1 MATWGLFTHYDED
14 MRKTT
19 WILLLAG
26 LIVATQISAQNESKL
41 GRKKV
46 AVVLSGGGA
55 KGVAHIGALK
65 VIEEAGIPIDII
77 TGTSM
82 GSIVGGLY
90 SIGYRADALD
100 SIVRTQDWNTLLLD
114 REDLSLQRIAERE
127 KQNTYMIST
136 GITLR
141 KNKGLSATGGIIKGK
156 NLHAL
161 FERLTSGY
169 SDSIDFNTLPIP
181 FACVATDMVTFTEYV
196 FHSGVLPQA
205 MRASMAIP
213 AVFTPVRIDGKVLVD
228 GGMRNNFPTDVAREM
243 GADIII
249 GVAVPDEDKTAE
261 DLGSTTSI
269 LKRIVDYNT
278 KNKYDDNV
286 KITDLYIPV
295 NTHNYSAASF
305 NSAAIDTLIH
315 RGEEAAREHWDE
327 LEALRQRIG
336 HYTPK
341 PDVPVVLLSPDS
353 VEITSVE
360 FVDVSPID
368 EKYIRA
374 KFRLRSKDRLT
385 SRQAELVTTAM
396 RVDLFYQEPSFHLTK
411 TDDGVKAV
419 FTGGK
424 KKDSQLNL
432 GVRFDTEEM
441 VALQVN
447 ADIPMRRAL
456 MTDIDLTLRLG
467 MRIMARLD
475 VAFYPG
481 HLMRPTLSYIFHRDE
496 INIYEKGEKDYNFSY
511 NQHAAELA
519 ILNFNV
525 RNFTISGGIR
535 WDYYHFPHVLKG
547 LDRESSGKRFED
559 DHFFSYYGRLDYNS
573 ENDWYFPARGSKF
586 HAQYVY
592 YTDDFAG
599 LKGKAGMH
607 DVSGMWRKSLSV
619 GERFTI
625 QPMFYGR
632 MLFGSERPGILGN
645 MIGGE
650 WFGHRLAWQMP
661 FAGVNYLEHVD
672 PFLVATQLQLQ
683 QRMGKNNYVLLRAAA
698 AQQAEDV
705 EHLLDYSTLLGTSLS
720 YYYNTMFG
728 PLGVSVGYSNKT
740 REPYFYINLGFVF

>member
-1 MATWGLFTHYDED
+1 
-14 MRKTT
+14 MRKTV
-19 WILLLAG
+19 WIVLLAC
-26 LIVATQISAQNESKL
+26 LMAVTHVCAQYSPQPK
-41 GRKKV
+41 RKKV

-90 SIGYRADALD
+90 SIGYRADVLD
-100 SIVRTQDWNTLLLD
+100 SIVRAQDWNTLLLD

-136 GITLR
+136 GITLK

-156 NLHAL
+156 NLHSL

-169 SDSIDFNTLPIP
+169 NDSIDFNTLPIP
-181 FACVATDMVTFTEYV
+181 FACVATDMVTFTEYD

-213 AVFTPVRIDGKVLVD
+213 AVFTPVRIGGMVLVD
-228 GGMRNNFPTDVAREM
+228 GGMRNNYPADVAREM

-278 KNKYDDNV
+278 KNKYDENV
-286 KITDLYIPV
+286 SITDVYIPV

-305 NSAAIDTLIH
+305 NSAAIDTLIN
-315 RGEEAAREHWDE
+315 RGEEAARGHWDE
-327 LEALRQRIG
+327 LVALRERIG
-336 HYTPK
+336 NYKPK
-341 PDVPVVLLSPDS
+341 PQTPVVLLSPDS
-353 VEITSVE
+353 VKITSVE

-374 KFRLRSKDRLT
+374 KFHLRANDRLT

-396 RVDLFYQEPSFHLTK
+396 RVDLFYQEPSFHLSK
-411 TDDGVKAV
+411 TDDGMKAV
-419 FTGGK
+419 FTGGQK
-424 KKDSQLNL
+424 KASQLNL
-432 GVRFDTEEM
+432 GVRCDTEEM
-441 VALQVN
+441 VAMQVN

-456 MTDIDLTLRLG
+456 MTDVDLTLRLG

-519 ILNFNV
+519 VLNFNV

-547 LDRESSGKRFED
+547 NKDSETSKRAFDD

-573 ENDWYFPARGSKF
+573 ENDWYFPARGSKL

-607 DVSGMWRKSLSV
+607 DVSGMWRKSFTM
-619 GERFTI
+619 GERFTL
-625 QPMFYGR
+625 QPMLYGR

-650 WFGHRLAWQMP
+650 WFGHKLAWQMP

-672 PFLVATQLQLQ
+672 PYLVAMQMQAQ
-683 QRMGKNNYVLLRAAA
+683 QRLGKNNYVLLRMAA
-698 AQQAEDV
+698 AQQADDLEN
-705 EHLLDYSTLLGTSLS
+705 LLDRSTLLGSSLS

-728 PLGVSVGYSNKT
+728 PLGASVGYSNKT
-740 REPYFYINLGFVF
+740 KEPYFYINLGFVF

>member
-1 MATWGLFTHYDED
+1 MFSHFEED
-14 MRKTT
+14 MRKTA
-19 WILLLAG
+19 WLLLLAG
-26 LIVATQISAQNESKL
+26 LLVTTQVSAQDKSRL
-41 GRKKV
+41 VRKKV

-65 VIEEAGIPIDII
+65 VIEEAGIPVDII

-90 SIGYRADALD
+90 SIGYRADVLD
-100 SIVRTQDWNTLLLD
+100 SIVRAQDWNTLLLD

-136 GITLR
+136 GITLK

-156 NLHAL
+156 NLHGL

-181 FACVATDMVTFTEYV
+181 FACVATDMVTFTEHV

-228 GGMRNNFPTDVAREM
+228 GGMRNNFPADVAREM

-249 GVAVPDEDKTAE
+249 GVAVPDEDKTAD

-278 KNKYDDNV
+278 KNKYDQNV
-286 KITDLYIPV
+286 EITDVYIPV

-305 NSAAIDTLIH
+305 NSAAIDTLIR

-336 HYTPK
+336 PYTPK
-341 PDVPVVLLSPDS
+341 PQAPVVLLSPDS
-353 VEITSVE
+353 VKITSVE
-360 FVDVSPID
+360 FVDVSPFD

-374 KFRLRSKDRLT
+374 KFRLRSNDHLT
-385 SRQAELVTTAM
+385 SRQAELITTAM

-411 TDDGVKAV
+411 TDEGMKAV
-419 FTGGK
+419 FTGGQK
-424 KKDSQLNL
+424 KASQLNL

-447 ADIPMRRAL
+447 ADIPMRRAM

-481 HLMRPTLSYIFHRDE
+481 HVMRPTLSYIFHRDE

-519 ILNFNV
+519 VLNFNV
-525 RNFTISGGIR
+525 RNFTITGGVR

-547 LDRESSGKRFED
+547 LDRESSEKQFED

-573 ENDWYFPARGSKF
+573 ENDWYFPARGSKL

-607 DVSGMWRKSLSV
+607 DVSGMWRKSLSI

-672 PFLVATQLQLQ
+672 PFLVATQLQFQ
-683 QRMGKNNYVLLRAAA
+683 QRMGKNNYVLLRTAA
-698 AQQAEDV
+698 AQQAEKFED
-705 EHLLDYSTLLGTSLS
+705 LLDHSTLLGTSLS

-728 PLGVSVGYSNKT
+728 PLGASIGYSNKT
-740 REPYFYINLGFVF
+740 REPYFYVNLGFVF

>member
-1 MATWGLFTHYDED
+1 
-14 MRKTT
+14 MRKTI
-19 WILLLAG
+19 WMVLLAS
-26 LIVATQISAQNESKL
+26 LMAVSQVCAQYSPQTK
-41 GRKKV
+41 RKKV

-90 SIGYRADALD
+90 SIGYRADVLD
-100 SIVRTQDWNTLLLD
+100 SIVRAQDWNTLLLD

-136 GITLR
+136 GITL
-141 KNKGLSATGGIIKGK
+141 KKKKGLSATGGIIKGK
-156 NLHAL
+156 NLHGL

-169 SDSIDFNTLPIP
+169 NDSIDFNTLPIP
-181 FACVATDMVTFTEYV
+181 FACVATDMVTFTEYD

-213 AVFTPVRIDGKVLVD
+213 AVFTPVRIGGMVLVD
-228 GGMRNNFPTDVAREM
+228 GGMRNNYPADVAREM

-249 GVAVPDEDKTAE
+249 GIAVPDEDKSAE

-278 KNKYDDNV
+278 KNKYEENV
-286 KITDLYIPV
+286 SITDVYIPV

-305 NSAAIDTLIH
+305 NSAAIDTLIN
-315 RGEEAAREHWDE
+315 RGEKAAREHWDE
-327 LEALRQRIG
+327 LVALRQRIG
-336 HYTPK
+336 NYTPK
-341 PDVPVVLLSPDS
+341 PQTSVVLLSPDS

-374 KFRLRSKDRLT
+374 KFHLRAKDRLT

-411 TDDGVKAV
+411 TVEGVKAV
-419 FTGGK
+419 FTGGQK
-424 KKDSQLNL
+424 KASQLNL

-447 ADIPMRRAL
+447 ADIPMRRAA

-519 ILNFNV
+519 VLNFNV

-547 LDRESSGKRFED
+547 KDSETSKKAFDD

-573 ENDWYFPARGSKF
+573 ENDWYFPARGSKL

-607 DVSGMWRKSLSV
+607 DVSGMWRKSLSL

-650 WFGHRLAWQMP
+650 WFGHKLAWQMP

-672 PFLVATQLQLQ
+672 PYLVAMQLQTQ
-683 QRMGKNNYVLLRAAA
+683 QRLGKNNYVLLRVAA
-698 AQQAEDV
+698 AQQADDLEN
-705 EHLLDYSTLLGTSLS
+705 LLDRSTLLGTSLS

-728 PLGVSVGYSNKT
+728 PLGASVGYSNKT
-740 REPYFYINLGFVF
+740 KEPYFYINLGYVF

>member
-1 MATWGLFTHYDED
+1 
-14 MRKTT
+14 MRKTI
-19 WILLLAG
+19 WMVLLAS
-26 LIVATQISAQNESKL
+26 LMAVSQVCAQYSPQTK
-41 GRKKV
+41 RKKV

-90 SIGYRADALD
+90 SIGYRADVLD
-100 SIVRTQDWNTLLLD
+100 SIVRAQDWNTLLLD

-136 GITLR
+136 GITL
-141 KNKGLSATGGIIKGK
+141 KKKKGLSATGGIIKGK
-156 NLHAL
+156 NLHGL

-169 SDSIDFNTLPIP
+169 NDSIDFNTLPIP
-181 FACVATDMVTFTEYV
+181 FACVATDMVTFTEYD

-213 AVFTPVRIDGKVLVD
+213 AVFTPVRIGGMVLVD
-228 GGMRNNFPTDVAREM
+228 GGMRNNYPADVAREM

-249 GVAVPDEDKTAE
+249 GIAVPDEDKSAE

-278 KNKYDDNV
+278 KNKYEENV
-286 KITDLYIPV
+286 SITDVYIPV

-305 NSAAIDTLIH
+305 NSAAIDTLIN
-315 RGEEAAREHWDE
+315 RGEKAAREHWDE
-327 LEALRQRIG
+327 LVALRQRIG
-336 HYTPK
+336 NYTPK
-341 PDVPVVLLSPDS
+341 PQTSVVLLSPDS

-374 KFRLRSKDRLT
+374 KFHLRAKDRLT

-411 TDDGVKAV
+411 TVEGVKAV
-419 FTGGK
+419 FTGGQK
-424 KKDSQLNL
+424 KASQLNL

-447 ADIPMRRAL
+447 ADIPMRRAA

-519 ILNFNV
+519 VLNFNV

-547 LDRESSGKRFED
+547 KDSETSKKAFDD

-573 ENDWYFPARGSKF
+573 ENDWYFPARGSKL

-607 DVSGMWRKSLSV
+607 DVSGMWRKSLSL

-650 WFGHRLAWQMP
+650 WFGHKLAWQMP

-672 PFLVATQLQLQ
+672 PYLVAMQLQAQ
-683 QRMGKNNYVLLRAAA
+683 QRLGKNNYVLLRVAA
-698 AQQAEDV
+698 AQQADDLEN
-705 EHLLDYSTLLGTSLS
+705 LLDRSTLLGTSLS

-728 PLGVSVGYSNKT
+728 PLGASVGYSNKT
-740 REPYFYINLGFVF
+740 KEPYFYINLGYVF

>member
-1 MATWGLFTHYDED
+1 
-14 MRKTT
+14 MRKTI
-19 WILLLAG
+19 WMVLLAS
-26 LIVATQISAQNESKL
+26 LMAVSQVCAQYSPQTK
-41 GRKKV
+41 RKKV

-90 SIGYRADALD
+90 SIGYRADVLD
-100 SIVRTQDWNTLLLD
+100 SIVRAQDWNTLLLD

-136 GITLR
+136 GITLK

-156 NLHAL
+156 NLHGL

-169 SDSIDFNTLPIP
+169 NDSIDFNTLPIP
-181 FACVATDMVTFTEYV
+181 FACVATDMVTFTEYD

-213 AVFTPVRIDGKVLVD
+213 AVFTPVRIGGMVLVD
-228 GGMRNNFPTDVAREM
+228 GGMRNNYPADVAREM

-249 GVAVPDEDKTAE
+249 GIAVPDEDKSAE

-278 KNKYDDNV
+278 KNKYEENV
-286 KITDLYIPV
+286 SITDVYIPV

-305 NSAAIDTLIH
+305 NSAAIDTLIN
-315 RGEEAAREHWDE
+315 RGEKAAREHWDE
-327 LEALRQRIG
+327 LVALRQRIG
-336 HYTPK
+336 NYTPK
-341 PDVPVVLLSPDS
+341 AQTPVVLLSPDS

-374 KFRLRSKDRLT
+374 KFHLRAKDRLT

-411 TDDGVKAV
+411 TVEGVKAV
-419 FTGGK
+419 FTGGQK
-424 KKDSQLNL
+424 KASQLNL

-447 ADIPMRRAL
+447 ADIPMRRAA

-519 ILNFNV
+519 VLNFNV

-547 LDRESSGKRFED
+547 KDSETSKKAFDD

-573 ENDWYFPARGSKF
+573 ENDWYFPARGSKL

-607 DVSGMWRKSLSV
+607 DVSGMWRKSLSL

-650 WFGHRLAWQMP
+650 WFGHKLAWQMP

-672 PFLVATQLQLQ
+672 PYLVAMQLQAQ
-683 QRMGKNNYVLLRAAA
+683 QRLGKNNYVLLRVAA
-698 AQQAEDV
+698 AQQADDLEN
-705 EHLLDYSTLLGTSLS
+705 LLDRSTLLGTSLS

-728 PLGVSVGYSNKT
+728 PLGASVGYSNKT
-740 REPYFYINLGFVF
+740 KEPYFYINLGYVF

>member
-1 MATWGLFTHYDED
+1 
-14 MRKTT
+14 MRKTV
-19 WILLLAG
+19 WIVLLAC
-26 LIVATQISAQNESKL
+26 LMAVTHVCAQYSPQPK
-41 GRKKV
+41 RKKV

-90 SIGYRADALD
+90 SIGYRADVLD
-100 SIVRTQDWNTLLLD
+100 SIVRAQDWNTLLLD

-136 GITLR
+136 GITLK

-156 NLHAL
+156 NLHSL

-169 SDSIDFNTLPIP
+169 NDSIDFNTLPIP
-181 FACVATDMVTFTEYV
+181 FSCVATDMVTFTEYD

-213 AVFTPVRIDGKVLVD
+213 AVFTPVRIGGMVLVD
-228 GGMRNNFPTDVAREM
+228 GGMRNNYPADVAREM

-278 KNKYDDNV
+278 KNKYDENV
-286 KITDLYIPV
+286 SITDVYIPV

-305 NSAAIDTLIH
+305 NSAAIDTLIN
-315 RGEEAAREHWDE
+315 RGEEAARGHWVE
-327 LEALRQRIG
+327 LVALRERIG
-336 HYTPK
+336 NYK
-341 PDVPVVLLSPDS
+341 PRPQAPVVLLSPDS
-353 VEITSVE
+353 VKITSVE

-374 KFRLRSKDRLT
+374 KFHLRANDRLT

-396 RVDLFYQEPSFHLTK
+396 RVDLFYQEPSFHLSK
-411 TDDGVKAV
+411 TDDGMKAV
-419 FTGGK
+419 FTGGQK
-424 KKDSQLNL
+424 KASQLNL

-441 VALQVN
+441 VAMQVN
-447 ADIPMRRAL
+447 ADIPVRRAL
-456 MTDIDLTLRLG
+456 MTDVDLTLRLG

-519 ILNFNV
+519 VLNFNV

-547 LDRESSGKRFED
+547 NKDSETSKRAFDD

-573 ENDWYFPARGSKF
+573 ENDWYFPARGSKL

-607 DVSGMWRKSLSV
+607 DVSGMWRKSLSI

-672 PFLVATQLQLQ
+672 PFLVATQLQFQ
-683 QRMGKNNYVLLRAAA
+683 QRMGKNNYVLLRTAA
-698 AQQAEDV
+698 AQQAEKFED
-705 EHLLDYSTLLGTSLS
+705 LLDHSTLLGTSLS

-728 PLGVSVGYSNKT
+728 PLGASIGYSNKT
-740 REPYFYINLGFVF
+740 REPYFYVNLGFVF

>member
-1 MATWGLFTHYDED
+1 
-14 MRKTT
+14 MRKT
-19 WILLLAG
+19 ISMVLLAS
-26 LIVATQISAQNESKL
+26 LMAMTQVCAQYSPQTK
-41 GRKKV
+41 RKKV

-90 SIGYRADALD
+90 SIGYRADVLD
-100 SIVRTQDWNTLLLD
+100 SIVRAQDWNTLLLD

-136 GITLR
+136 GITLK

-156 NLHAL
+156 NLHGL

-169 SDSIDFNTLPIP
+169 NDSIDFNTLPIP
-181 FACVATDMVTFTEYV
+181 FACVATDMVTFTEYD

-213 AVFTPVRIDGKVLVD
+213 AVFTPVRIGGMVLVD
-228 GGMRNNFPTDVAREM
+228 GGMRNNYPADVAREM

-249 GVAVPDEDKTAE
+249 GIAVPDEDKSAE

-278 KNKYDDNV
+278 KNKNEENV
-286 KITDLYIPV
+286 SITDVYIPV

-305 NSAAIDTLIH
+305 NSAAIDTLIN
-315 RGEEAAREHWDE
+315 RGEKAAREHWDE
-327 LEALRQRIG
+327 LVALRQRIG
-336 HYTPK
+336 NYTPK
-341 PDVPVVLLSPDS
+341 AQTPVVLLSPDS

-374 KFRLRSKDRLT
+374 KFHLRAKDRLT

-396 RVDLFYQEPSFHLTK
+396 RVDLFYQEPLFHLTK
-411 TDDGVKAV
+411 TVEGVKAV
-419 FTGGK
+419 FTGGQK
-424 KKDSQLNL
+424 KASQLNL

-447 ADIPMRRAL
+447 ADIPMRRAA

-519 ILNFNV
+519 VLNFNV

-547 LDRESSGKRFED
+547 KDSETSKKAFDD

-573 ENDWYFPARGSKF
+573 ENDWYFPARGSKL

-607 DVSGMWRKSLSV
+607 DVSGMWRKSLSL

-650 WFGHRLAWQMP
+650 WFGHKLAWQMP

-672 PFLVATQLQLQ
+672 PYLVAMQLQAQ
-683 QRMGKNNYVLLRAAA
+683 QRLGKNNYVLLRVAA
-698 AQQAEDV
+698 AQQADDLEN
-705 EHLLDYSTLLGTSLS
+705 LLDRSTLLGTSLS

-728 PLGVSVGYSNKT
+728 PLGASVGYSNKT
-740 REPYFYINLGFVF
+740 KEPYFYINLGYVF

>member
-1 MATWGLFTHYDED
+1 
-14 MRKTT
+14 MRKTI
-19 WILLLAG
+19 WMVLLAS
-26 LIVATQISAQNESKL
+26 LMAVSQVCAQYSPQTK
-41 GRKKV
+41 RKKV

-90 SIGYRADALD
+90 SIGYRADVLD
-100 SIVRTQDWNTLLLD
+100 SIVRAQDWNTLLLD

-136 GITLR
+136 GITLK

-156 NLHAL
+156 NLHGL

-169 SDSIDFNTLPIP
+169 NDSIDFNTLPIP
-181 FACVATDMVTFTEYV
+181 FACVATDMVTFTEYD

-213 AVFTPVRIDGKVLVD
+213 AVFTPVRIGGMVLVD
-228 GGMRNNFPTDVAREM
+228 GGMRNNYPADVAREM

-249 GVAVPDEDKTAE
+249 GIAVPDEDKSAE

-278 KNKYDDNV
+278 KNKYEENV
-286 KITDLYIPV
+286 SITDVYIPV

-305 NSAAIDTLIH
+305 NSAAIDTLIN
-315 RGEEAAREHWDE
+315 RGEKAAREHWDE
-327 LEALRQRIG
+327 LVALRQRIG
-336 HYTPK
+336 NYTPK
-341 PDVPVVLLSPDS
+341 PQTSVVLLSPDS

-374 KFRLRSKDRLT
+374 KFHLRAKDRLT

-411 TDDGVKAV
+411 TVEGVKAV
-419 FTGGK
+419 FTGGQK
-424 KKDSQLNL
+424 KASQLNL

-447 ADIPMRRAL
+447 ADIPMRRAA

-519 ILNFNV
+519 VLNFNV

-547 LDRESSGKRFED
+547 KDSETSKKAFDD

-573 ENDWYFPARGSKF
+573 ENDWYFPARGSKL

-607 DVSGMWRKSLSV
+607 DVSGMWRKSLSL

-650 WFGHRLAWQMP
+650 WFGHKLAWQMP

-672 PFLVATQLQLQ
+672 PYLVAMQLQTQ
-683 QRMGKNNYVLLRAAA
+683 QRLGKNNYVLLRVAA
-698 AQQAEDV
+698 AQQADDLEN
-705 EHLLDYSTLLGTSLS
+705 LLDRSTLLGTSLS

-728 PLGVSVGYSNKT
+728 PLGASVGYSNKT
-740 REPYFYINLGFVF
+740 KEPYFYINLGYVF

>member
-1 MATWGLFTHYDED
+1 
-14 MRKTT
+14 MRKTV
-19 WILLLAG
+19 WIVLLAC
-26 LIVATQISAQNESKL
+26 LMAVTHVCAQYSPQPK
-41 GRKKV
+41 RKKV

-90 SIGYRADALD
+90 SIGYRADVLD
-100 SIVRTQDWNTLLLD
+100 SIVRAQDWNTLLLD

-136 GITLR
+136 GITLK

-156 NLHAL
+156 NLHSL

-169 SDSIDFNTLPIP
+169 NDSIDFNTLPIP
-181 FACVATDMVTFTEYV
+181 FACVATDMVTFTEYD

-213 AVFTPVRIDGKVLVD
+213 AVFTPVRIGGMVLVD
-228 GGMRNNFPTDVAREM
+228 GGMRNNYPADVAREM

-278 KNKYDDNV
+278 KNKYDENV
-286 KITDLYIPV
+286 SITDVYIPV

-305 NSAAIDTLIH
+305 NSAAIDTLIN
-315 RGEEAAREHWDE
+315 RGEEAARGHWDE
-327 LEALRQRIG
+327 LVALRERIG
-336 HYTPK
+336 NYKPK
-341 PDVPVVLLSPDS
+341 PQTPVVLLSPDS
-353 VEITSVE
+353 VKITSVE

-374 KFRLRSKDRLT
+374 KFHLRANDRLT

-396 RVDLFYQEPSFHLTK
+396 RVDLFYQEPSFHLSK
-411 TDDGVKAV
+411 TEDGMKAV
-419 FTGGK
+419 FTGGQK
-424 KKDSQLNL
+424 KASQLNL

-441 VALQVN
+441 VAMQVN

-456 MTDIDLTLRLG
+456 MTDVDLTLRLG

-519 ILNFNV
+519 VLNFNV

-547 LDRESSGKRFED
+547 NKDSETSKRAFDD

-573 ENDWYFPARGSKF
+573 ENDWYFPARGSKL

-607 DVSGMWRKSLSV
+607 DVSGMWRKSFTM
-619 GERFTI
+619 GERFTL
-625 QPMFYGR
+625 QPMLYGR

-650 WFGHRLAWQMP
+650 WFGHKLAWQMP

-672 PFLVATQLQLQ
+672 PYLVAMQLQAQ
-683 QRMGKNNYVLLRAAA
+683 QRLGKNNYVLLRMAA
-698 AQQAEDV
+698 AQQADDLEN
-705 EHLLDYSTLLGTSLS
+705 LLDRSTLLGSSLS

-728 PLGVSVGYSNKT
+728 PLGASVGYSNKT
-740 REPYFYINLGFVF
+740 KEPYFYINLGFVF

>member
-1 MATWGLFTHYDED
+1 
-14 MRKTT
+14 MRKTI
-19 WILLLAG
+19 WMVLLAS
-26 LIVATQISAQNESKL
+26 LMAMTQVCAQYSTQPK
-41 GRKKV
+41 RKKV

-90 SIGYRADALD
+90 SIGYRADVLD
-100 SIVRTQDWNTLLLD
+100 SIVRAQDWNTLLLD

-136 GITLR
+136 GITLK

-156 NLHAL
+156 NLHGL

-169 SDSIDFNTLPIP
+169 NDSIDFNTLPIP
-181 FACVATDMVTFTEYV
+181 FACVATDMVTFTEYD

-213 AVFTPVRIDGKVLVD
+213 AVFTPVRIGGMVLVD
-228 GGMRNNFPTDVAREM
+228 GGMRNNYPADVAREM

-249 GVAVPDEDKTAE
+249 GIAVPDEDKSAE

-278 KNKYDDNV
+278 KNKYEENV
-286 KITDLYIPV
+286 SITDVYIPV

-305 NSAAIDTLIH
+305 NSAAIDTLIN
-315 RGEEAAREHWDE
+315 RGEKAAREHWDE
-327 LEALRQRIG
+327 LVALRQRVG
-336 HYTPK
+336 NYTPK
-341 PDVPVVLLSPDS
+341 PQTPVVLLSPDS

-374 KFRLRSKDRLT
+374 KFHLRAKDRLT

-411 TDDGVKAV
+411 TVEGVKAV
-419 FTGGK
+419 FTGGQK
-424 KKDSQLNL
+424 KASQLNL

-447 ADIPMRRAL
+447 ADIPMRRAA

-519 ILNFNV
+519 VLNFNV

-547 LDRESSGKRFED
+547 KDSETSKKAFDD

-573 ENDWYFPARGSKF
+573 ENDWYFPARGSKL

-607 DVSGMWRKSLSV
+607 DVSGMWRKSLSL

-650 WFGHRLAWQMP
+650 WFGHKLAWQMP

-672 PFLVATQLQLQ
+672 PYLVAMQLQAQ
-683 QRMGKNNYVLLRAAA
+683 QRLGKNNYVLLRVAA
-698 AQQAEDV
+698 AQQADDLEN
-705 EHLLDYSTLLGTSLS
+705 LLDRSTLLGTSLS

-728 PLGVSVGYSNKT
+728 PLGASVGYSNKT
-740 REPYFYINLGFVF
+740 KEPYFYINLGYVF

>member
-1 MATWGLFTHYDED
+1 
-14 MRKTT
+14 MRKTV
-19 WILLLAG
+19 WIVLLAC
-26 LIVATQISAQNESKL
+26 LMAVTHVCAQYSPQPK
-41 GRKKV
+41 RKKV

-90 SIGYRADALD
+90 SIGYRADVLD
-100 SIVRTQDWNTLLLD
+100 SIVRAQDWNTLLLD

-136 GITLR
+136 GITLK

-156 NLHAL
+156 NLHSL

-169 SDSIDFNTLPIP
+169 NDSIDFNTLPIP
-181 FACVATDMVTFTEYV
+181 FACVATDMVTFTEYD

-213 AVFTPVRIDGKVLVD
+213 AVFTPVRIGGMVLVD
-228 GGMRNNFPTDVAREM
+228 GGMRNNYPADVAREM

-278 KNKYDDNV
+278 KNKYDENV
-286 KITDLYIPV
+286 SITDVYIPV

-305 NSAAIDTLIH
+305 NSAAIDTLIN
-315 RGEEAAREHWDE
+315 RGEEAARGHWDE
-327 LEALRQRIG
+327 LVALRERIG
-336 HYTPK
+336 NYKPK
-341 PDVPVVLLSPDS
+341 PQTPVVLLSPDS
-353 VEITSVE
+353 VKITSVE

-374 KFRLRSKDRLT
+374 KFHLRANDRLT

-396 RVDLFYQEPSFHLTK
+396 RVDLFYQEPSFHLSK
-411 TDDGVKAV
+411 TEDGMKAV
-419 FTGGK
+419 FTGGQK
-424 KKDSQLNL
+424 KASQLNL

-441 VALQVN
+441 VAMQVN

-456 MTDIDLTLRLG
+456 MTDVDLTLRLG

-519 ILNFNV
+519 VLNFNV

-547 LDRESSGKRFED
+547 NKDSETSKRAFDD

-573 ENDWYFPARGSKF
+573 ENDWYFPARGSKL

-607 DVSGMWRKSLSV
+607 DVSGMWRKSFTM
-619 GERFTI
+619 GERFTL
-625 QPMFYGR
+625 QPMLYGR

-645 MIGGE
+645 MIGGQ
-650 WFGHRLAWQMP
+650 WFGHKLAWQMP

-672 PFLVATQLQLQ
+672 PYLVAMQLQAQ
-683 QRMGKNNYVLLRAAA
+683 QRLGKNNYVLLRMAA
-698 AQQAEDV
+698 AQQADDLEN
-705 EHLLDYSTLLGTSLS
+705 LLDRSTLLGSSLS

-728 PLGVSVGYSNKT
+728 PLGASVGYSNKT
-740 REPYFYINLGFVF
+740 KEPYFYINLGFVF

>member
-1 MATWGLFTHYDED
+1 
-14 MRKTT
+14 MRKTV
-19 WILLLAG
+19 WIVLLAC
-26 LIVATQISAQNESKL
+26 LMAVTHVCAQYSPQPK
-41 GRKKV
+41 RKKV

-90 SIGYRADALD
+90 SIGYRADVLD
-100 SIVRTQDWNTLLLD
+100 SIVRAQDWNTLLLD

-136 GITLR
+136 GITLK

-156 NLHAL
+156 NLHSL

-169 SDSIDFNTLPIP
+169 NDSIDFNTLPIP
-181 FACVATDMVTFTEYV
+181 FACVATDMVTFTEYD

-213 AVFTPVRIDGKVLVD
+213 AVCTPVRIGGMVLVD
-228 GGMRNNFPTDVAREM
+228 GGMRNNYPADVAREM

-278 KNKYDDNV
+278 KNKYDENV
-286 KITDLYIPV
+286 SITDVYIPV

-305 NSAAIDTLIH
+305 NSAAIDTLIN
-315 RGEEAAREHWDE
+315 RGEEAARGHWDE
-327 LEALRQRIG
+327 LVALRERIG
-336 HYTPK
+336 NYKPK
-341 PDVPVVLLSPDS
+341 PQTPVVLLSPDS
-353 VEITSVE
+353 VKITSVE

-374 KFRLRSKDRLT
+374 KFHLRANDRLT

-396 RVDLFYQEPSFHLTK
+396 RVDLFYQEPSFHLSK
-411 TDDGVKAV
+411 TDDGMKAV
-419 FTGGK
+419 FTGGQK
-424 KKDSQLNL
+424 KASQLNL

-441 VALQVN
+441 VAMQVN

-456 MTDIDLTLRLG
+456 MTDVDLTLRLG

-519 ILNFNV
+519 VLNFNV

-547 LDRESSGKRFED
+547 KDSETSKKTFDD

-573 ENDWYFPARGSKF
+573 ENDWYFPARGSKL

-607 DVSGMWRKSLSV
+607 DVSGMWRKSFTM
-619 GERFTI
+619 GERFTL
-625 QPMFYGR
+625 QPMLYGR

-650 WFGHRLAWQMP
+650 WFGHKLAWQMP

-672 PFLVATQLQLQ
+672 PYLVAMQLQAQ
-683 QRMGKNNYVLLRAAA
+683 QRLGKNNYVLLRMAA
-698 AQQAEDV
+698 AQQADDLEN
-705 EHLLDYSTLLGTSLS
+705 LLDRSTLLGSSLS

-728 PLGVSVGYSNKT
+728 PLGASVGYSNKT
-740 REPYFYINLGFVF
+740 KEPYFYINLGFVF

>member
-1 MATWGLFTHYDED
+1 
-14 MRKTT
+14 MRKTI
-19 WILLLAG
+19 WMVLLAS
-26 LIVATQISAQNESKL
+26 LMAMTQVCAQYSTQPK
-41 GRKKV
+41 RKKV

-90 SIGYRADALD
+90 SIGYRADVLD
-100 SIVRTQDWNTLLLD
+100 SIVRAQDWNTLLLD

-136 GITLR
+136 GITL
-141 KNKGLSATGGIIKGK
+141 KKKKGLSATGGIIKGK
-156 NLHAL
+156 NLHGL

-169 SDSIDFNTLPIP
+169 NDSIDFNTLPIP
-181 FACVATDMVTFTEYV
+181 FACVATDMVTFTEYD

-213 AVFTPVRIDGKVLVD
+213 AVFTPVRIGGMVLVD
-228 GGMRNNFPTDVAREM
+228 GGMRNNYPADVAREM

-249 GVAVPDEDKTAE
+249 GIAVPDEDKSAE

-278 KNKYDDNV
+278 KNKYEENV
-286 KITDLYIPV
+286 SITDVYIPV

-305 NSAAIDTLIH
+305 NSAAIDTLIN
-315 RGEEAAREHWDE
+315 RGEKAAREHWDE
-327 LEALRQRIG
+327 LVALRQRIG
-336 HYTPK
+336 NYTPK
-341 PDVPVVLLSPDS
+341 PQTSVVLLSPDS

-374 KFRLRSKDRLT
+374 KFHLRAKDRLT

-411 TDDGVKAV
+411 TVEGVKAV
-419 FTGGK
+419 FTGGQK
-424 KKDSQLNL
+424 KASQLNL

-447 ADIPMRRAL
+447 ADIPMRRAA

-519 ILNFNV
+519 VLNFNV

-547 LDRESSGKRFED
+547 KDSETSKKAFDD

-573 ENDWYFPARGSKF
+573 ENDWYFPARGSKL

-607 DVSGMWRKSLSV
+607 DVSGMWRKSLSL

-650 WFGHRLAWQMP
+650 WFGHKLAWQMP

-672 PFLVATQLQLQ
+672 PYLVAMQLQAQ
-683 QRMGKNNYVLLRAAA
+683 QRLGKNNYVLLRVAA
-698 AQQAEDV
+698 AQQADDLEN
-705 EHLLDYSTLLGTSLS
+705 LLDRSTLLGTSLS

-728 PLGVSVGYSNKT
+728 PLGASVGYSNKT
-740 REPYFYINLGFVF
+740 KEPYFYINLGYVF

>member
-1 MATWGLFTHYDED
+1 
-14 MRKTT
+14 MRKTI
-19 WILLLAG
+19 WIVLLAS
-26 LIVATQISAQNESKL
+26 LTAVTQVCAQNNSQP

-46 AVVLSGGGA
+46 AVVFSGGGA

-90 SIGYRADALD
+90 SIGYRADVLD
-100 SIVRTQDWNTLLLD
+100 SIVRAQDWNTLLLD
-114 REDLSLQRIAERE
+114 REDLSLQSIAERE

-136 GITLR
+136 GITLK
-141 KNKGLSATGGIIKGK
+141 KNKGLKATGGIIKGK
-156 NLHAL
+156 NLHNL

-169 SDSIDFNTLPIP
+169 NDSIDFNTLPIP

-196 FHSGVLPQA
+196 FHSGALPQA

-213 AVFTPVRIDGKVLVD
+213 AVFTPVRIGGMVLVD
-228 GGMRNNFPTDVAREM
+228 GGMRNNYPADVARKM

-278 KNKYDDNV
+278 KNKYDENV
-286 KITDLYIPV
+286 SITDVYIPV

-305 NSAAIDTLIH
+305 NSTAIDTLIR

-327 LEALRQRIG
+327 LVALRQRIG
-336 HYTPK
+336 NYTPK
-341 PDVPVVLLSPDS
+341 PQAPVVLLSPDS
-353 VEITSVE
+353 VKITSVE

-374 KFRLRSKDRLT
+374 KFHLRSNDHLT
-385 SRQAELVTTAM
+385 SRQAELITTAM
-396 RVDLFYQEPSFHLTK
+396 QVDLFYQEPWFHLTK

-419 FTGGK
+419 FTGGQK
-424 KKDSQLNL
+424 KASQLNL

-456 MTDIDLTLRLG
+456 ITDVDLTLRLG
-467 MRIMARLD
+467 LRIMARLD

-481 HLMRPTLSYIFHRDE
+481 HLMRPMLSYIFHRDE

-519 ILNFNV
+519 VLNFNV
-525 RNFTISGGIR
+525 RNFNISGGIR

-547 LDRESSGKRFED
+547 QDRQIPGRSFED

-573 ENDWYFPARGSKF
+573 ENDWYFPARGSKL

-607 DVSGMWRKSLSV
+607 DVSGMWRKSFTM
-619 GERFTI
+619 GERFTL

-632 MLFGSERPGILGN
+632 MIMGSERPGILGN

-650 WFGHRLAWQMP
+650 WFGHKLAWQMP

-672 PFLVATQLQLQ
+672 PYLVAMQLQAQ
-683 QRMGKNNYVLLRAAA
+683 QRMGKNNYILLRMAA
-698 AQQAEDV
+698 AQQADEIDK
-705 EHLLDYSTLLGTSLS
+705 LLDRSTLLGTSLS

-728 PLGVSVGYSNKT
+728 PLGASVGYSNKT
-740 REPYFYINLGFVF
+740 KEPYFYVNLGFVF

>member
-1 MATWGLFTHYDED
+1 
-14 MRKTT
+14 MRKRV
-19 WILLLAG
+19 WIVLLAC
-26 LIVATQISAQNESKL
+26 LMAVTQVCAQYSPQPK
-41 GRKKV
+41 RKKV

-90 SIGYRADALD
+90 SIGYRADVLD
-100 SIVRTQDWNTLLLD
+100 SIVRAQDWNTLLLD

-127 KQNTYMIST
+127 KQNTYMLST
-136 GITLR
+136 GITLK

-156 NLHAL
+156 NLHSL

-213 AVFTPVRIDGKVLVD
+213 AVFTPVRIGGMVLVD
-228 GGMRNNFPTDVAREM
+228 GGMRNNYPADVAWEM

-278 KNKYDDNV
+278 KNKYDENV
-286 KITDLYIPV
+286 SITDVYIPV

-305 NSAAIDTLIH
+305 NSAAIDTLIN
-315 RGEEAAREHWDE
+315 RGEKAARGHWDE
-327 LEALRQRIG
+327 LVALRERIG
-336 HYTPK
+336 NYKPK
-341 PDVPVVLLSPDS
+341 PQTPVVLLSPDS
-353 VEITSVE
+353 VKITSVE

-374 KFRLRSKDRLT
+374 KFHLRKNDRLT
-385 SRQAELVTTAM
+385 SHQAELVTTAM
-396 RVDLFYQEPSFHLTK
+396 RVDLFYQEPSFHLTR
-411 TDDGVKAV
+411 THDGVKAV
-419 FTGGK
+419 FTGGRK
-424 KKDSQLNL
+424 KASQLNL

-496 INIYEKGEKDYNFSY
+496 INIYEKGDKSYNFSY

-519 ILNFNV
+519 VLNFNV

-535 WDYYHFPHVLKG
+535 WDYYHFPHVLKEQ
-547 LDRESSGKRFED
+547 DRQSATRKFED

-573 ENDWYFPARGSKF
+573 ENDWYFPARGSKL

-607 DVSGMWRKSLSV
+607 DVSGMWRKSFTM
-619 GERFTI
+619 GERFTL
-625 QPMFYGR
+625 QPMLYGR

-672 PFLVATQLQLQ
+672 PFLVAMQLQAQ
-683 QRMGKNNYVLLRAAA
+683 QRMGKNNYVLVRMAA
-698 AQQAEDV
+698 AQQAEDI
-705 EHLLDYSTLLGTSLS
+705 ENMFDRSTLLGSSLS

-728 PLGVSVGYSNKT
+728 PLGASVGYSNKT
-740 REPYFYINLGFVF
+740 KEPYFYINLGFVF

>member
-1 MATWGLFTHYDED
+1 
-14 MRKTT
+14 MRKTV
-19 WILLLAG
+19 WIVLLAC
-26 LIVATQISAQNESKL
+26 LMAVTHVCAQYSPQPK
-41 GRKKV
+41 RKKV

-90 SIGYRADALD
+90 SIGYRADVLD
-100 SIVRTQDWNTLLLD
+100 SIVRAQDWNTLLLD

-136 GITLR
+136 GITLK

-156 NLHAL
+156 NLHSL

-169 SDSIDFNTLPIP
+169 NDSIDFNTLPIP
-181 FACVATDMVTFTEYV
+181 FACVATDMVTFTEYD

-213 AVFTPVRIDGKVLVD
+213 AVFTPVRIGGMVLVD
-228 GGMRNNFPTDVAREM
+228 GGMRNNYPADVAREM

-278 KNKYDDNV
+278 KNKYDENV
-286 KITDLYIPV
+286 SITDVYIPV

-305 NSAAIDTLIH
+305 NSAAIDTLIN
-315 RGEEAAREHWDE
+315 RGEEAARGHWDE
-327 LEALRQRIG
+327 LVALRERIG
-336 HYTPK
+336 NYKPK
-341 PDVPVVLLSPDS
+341 PQTPVVLLSPDS
-353 VEITSVE
+353 VKITSVE

-374 KFRLRSKDRLT
+374 KFHLRANDRLT

-396 RVDLFYQEPSFHLTK
+396 RVDLFYQEPSFHLSK
-411 TDDGVKAV
+411 TDDGMKAV
-419 FTGGK
+419 FTGGQK
-424 KKDSQLNL
+424 KASQLNL

-441 VALQVN
+441 VAMQVN

-456 MTDIDLTLRLG
+456 MTDVDLTLRLG

-519 ILNFNV
+519 VLNFNV

-547 LDRESSGKRFED
+547 KDSETSKRAFDD

-573 ENDWYFPARGSKF
+573 ENDWYFPARGSKL

-607 DVSGMWRKSLSV
+607 DVSGMWRKSFTM
-619 GERFTI
+619 GERFTL
-625 QPMFYGR
+625 QPMLYGR

-650 WFGHRLAWQMP
+650 WFGHKLAWQMP

-672 PFLVATQLQLQ
+672 PYLVAMQMQAQ
-683 QRMGKNNYVLLRAAA
+683 QRLGKNNYVLLRMAA
-698 AQQAEDV
+698 AQQADDLEN
-705 EHLLDYSTLLGTSLS
+705 LLDRSTLLGSSLS

-728 PLGVSVGYSNKT
+728 PLGASVGYSNKT
-740 REPYFYINLGFVF
+740 KEPYFYINLGFVF

>member
-1 MATWGLFTHYDED
+1 
-14 MRKTT
+14 MRKTI
-19 WILLLAG
+19 WMVLLAS
-26 LIVATQISAQNESKL
+26 LMAVSQVCAQYSTQPK
-41 GRKKV
+41 RKKV

-90 SIGYRADALD
+90 SIGYRADVLD
-100 SIVRTQDWNTLLLD
+100 SIVRAQDWNTLLLD

-136 GITLR
+136 GITLK

-156 NLHAL
+156 NLHGL

-169 SDSIDFNTLPIP
+169 NDSIDFNTLPIP
-181 FACVATDMVTFTEYV
+181 FACVATDMVTFTEYD

-213 AVFTPVRIDGKVLVD
+213 AVFTPVRIGGMVLVD
-228 GGMRNNFPTDVAREM
+228 GGMRNNYPADVAREM

-249 GVAVPDEDKTAE
+249 GIAVPDEDKSAE

-278 KNKYDDNV
+278 KNKYEENV
-286 KITDLYIPV
+286 SITDVYIPV

-305 NSAAIDTLIH
+305 NSAAIDTLIN
-315 RGEEAAREHWDE
+315 RGEKAAREHWDE
-327 LEALRQRIG
+327 LVALRQRIG
-336 HYTPK
+336 NYTPK
-341 PDVPVVLLSPDS
+341 PQTSVVLLSPDS

-374 KFRLRSKDRLT
+374 KFHLRAKDRLT

-411 TDDGVKAV
+411 TVEGVKAV
-419 FTGGK
+419 FTGGQK
-424 KKDSQLNL
+424 KASQLNL

-447 ADIPMRRAL
+447 ADIPMRRAA

-519 ILNFNV
+519 VLNFNV

-547 LDRESSGKRFED
+547 KDSETSKKAFDD

-573 ENDWYFPARGSKF
+573 ENDWYFPARGSKL

-607 DVSGMWRKSLSV
+607 DVSGMWRKSLSL

-650 WFGHRLAWQMP
+650 WFGHKLAWQMP

-672 PFLVATQLQLQ
+672 PYLVAMQLQAQ
-683 QRMGKNNYVLLRAAA
+683 QRLGKNNYVLLRVAA
-698 AQQAEDV
+698 AQQADDLEN
-705 EHLLDYSTLLGTSLS
+705 LLDRSTLLGTSLS

-728 PLGVSVGYSNKT
+728 PLGASVGYSNKT
-740 REPYFYINLGFVF
+740 KEPYFYINLGYVF

>member
-1 MATWGLFTHYDED
+1 
-14 MRKTT
+14 MRKTV
-19 WILLLAG
+19 WIVLLAC
-26 LIVATQISAQNESKL
+26 LMVVTQVCAQYSPQPK
-41 GRKKV
+41 RKKV

-90 SIGYRADALD
+90 SIGYRADVLD
-100 SIVRTQDWNTLLLD
+100 SIVRAQDWNTLLLD

-136 GITLR
+136 GITLK

-156 NLHAL
+156 NLHSL

-169 SDSIDFNTLPIP
+169 NDSIDFNTLPIP
-181 FACVATDMVTFTEYV
+181 FACVATDMVTFTEYD

-213 AVFTPVRIDGKVLVD
+213 AVFTPVRIGGMVLVD
-228 GGMRNNFPTDVAREM
+228 GGMRNNYPADVAREM

-278 KNKYDDNV
+278 KNKYDENV
-286 KITDLYIPV
+286 SITDVYIPV

-305 NSAAIDTLIH
+305 NSAAIDTLIN
-315 RGEEAAREHWDE
+315 RGEEAARGHWDE
-327 LEALRQRIG
+327 LVALRERIG
-336 HYTPK
+336 NYKPK
-341 PDVPVVLLSPDS
+341 PQTPVVLLSPDS
-353 VEITSVE
+353 VKITSVE

-374 KFRLRSKDRLT
+374 KFHLRANDRLT

-396 RVDLFYQEPSFHLTK
+396 RVDLFYQEPSFHLSK
-411 TDDGVKAV
+411 TDDGMKAV

-424 KKDSQLNL
+424 KKASQLNL

-441 VALQVN
+441 VAMQVN

-456 MTDIDLTLRLG
+456 MTDVDLTLRLG

-519 ILNFNV
+519 VLNFNV

-547 LDRESSGKRFED
+547 NKDSETSKRAFDD

-573 ENDWYFPARGSKF
+573 ENDWYFPARGSKL

-607 DVSGMWRKSLSV
+607 DVSGMWRKSFTM
-619 GERFTI
+619 GERFTL
-625 QPMFYGR
+625 QPMLYGR

-650 WFGHRLAWQMP
+650 WFGHKLAWQMP

-672 PFLVATQLQLQ
+672 PYLVAMQLQAQ
-683 QRMGKNNYVLLRAAA
+683 QRLGKNNYVLLRMAA
-698 AQQAEDV
+698 AQQADDLEN
-705 EHLLDYSTLLGTSLS
+705 LLDRSTLLGSSLS

-728 PLGVSVGYSNKT
+728 PLGASVGYSNKT
-740 REPYFYINLGFVF
+740 KEPYFYINLGFVF

>member
-1 MATWGLFTHYDED
+1 
-14 MRKTT
+14 MRKTI
-19 WILLLAG
+19 WMVLLAS
-26 LIVATQISAQNESKL
+26 LMAVSQVCAQYSPQTK
-41 GRKKV
+41 RKKV

-90 SIGYRADALD
+90 SIGYRADVLD
-100 SIVRTQDWNTLLLD
+100 SIVRAQDWNTLLLD

-136 GITLR
+136 GITLK

-156 NLHAL
+156 NLHGL

-169 SDSIDFNTLPIP
+169 NDSIDFNTLPIP
-181 FACVATDMVTFTEYV
+181 FACVATDMVTFTEYD

-213 AVFTPVRIDGKVLVD
+213 AVFTPVRIGGMVLVD
-228 GGMRNNFPTDVAREM
+228 GGMRNNYPADVAREM

-249 GVAVPDEDKTAE
+249 GIAVPDEDKSAE

-278 KNKYDDNV
+278 KNKYEENV
-286 KITDLYIPV
+286 SITDVYIPV

-305 NSAAIDTLIH
+305 NSAAIDTLIN
-315 RGEEAAREHWDE
+315 RGEKAAREHWDE
-327 LEALRQRIG
+327 LVALRQRIG
-336 HYTPK
+336 NYTPK
-341 PDVPVVLLSPDS
+341 PQTPVVLLSPDS

-374 KFRLRSKDRLT
+374 KFHLRAKDRLT

-411 TDDGVKAV
+411 TVEGVKAV
-419 FTGGK
+419 FTGGQK
-424 KKDSQLNL
+424 KASQLNL

-447 ADIPMRRAL
+447 ADIPMRRAA

-519 ILNFNV
+519 VLNFNV

-547 LDRESSGKRFED
+547 KDSETSKKAFDD

-573 ENDWYFPARGSKF
+573 ENDWYFPARGSKL

-607 DVSGMWRKSLSV
+607 DVSGMWRKSLSL

-650 WFGHRLAWQMP
+650 WFGHKLAWQMP

-672 PFLVATQLQLQ
+672 PYLVAMQLQAQ
-683 QRMGKNNYVLLRAAA
+683 QRLGKNNYVLLRVAA
-698 AQQAEDV
+698 AQQADDLEN
-705 EHLLDYSTLLGTSLS
+705 LLDRSTLLGTSLS

-728 PLGVSVGYSNKT
+728 PLGASVGYSNKT
-740 REPYFYINLGFVF
+740 KEPYFYINLGYVF

>member
-1 MATWGLFTHYDED
+1 
-14 MRKTT
+14 MRKTI
-19 WILLLAG
+19 WMVLLAS
-26 LIVATQISAQNESKL
+26 LMAVSQVCAQYSPQTK
-41 GRKKV
+41 RKKV

-90 SIGYRADALD
+90 SIGYRADVLD
-100 SIVRTQDWNTLLLD
+100 SIVRAQDWNTLLLD

-136 GITLR
+136 GITL
-141 KNKGLSATGGIIKGK
+141 KKKKGLSATGGIIKGK
-156 NLHAL
+156 NLHGL

-169 SDSIDFNTLPIP
+169 NDSIDFNTLPIP
-181 FACVATDMVTFTEYV
+181 FACVATDMVTFTEYD

-213 AVFTPVRIDGKVLVD
+213 AVFTPVRIGGMVLVD
-228 GGMRNNFPTDVAREM
+228 GGMRNNYPADVAREM

-249 GVAVPDEDKTAE
+249 GIAVPDEDKSAE

-278 KNKYDDNV
+278 KNKYEENV
-286 KITDLYIPV
+286 SITDVYIPV

-305 NSAAIDTLIH
+305 NSAAIDTLIN
-315 RGEEAAREHWDE
+315 RGEKAAREHWDE
-327 LEALRQRIG
+327 LVALRQRIG
-336 HYTPK
+336 NYTPK
-341 PDVPVVLLSPDS
+341 SQTSVVLLSPDS

-374 KFRLRSKDRLT
+374 KFHLRAKDRLT

-411 TDDGVKAV
+411 TVEGVKAV
-419 FTGGK
+419 FTGGQK
-424 KKDSQLNL
+424 KASQLNL

-447 ADIPMRRAL
+447 ADIPMRRAA

-519 ILNFNV
+519 VLNFNV

-547 LDRESSGKRFED
+547 KDSETSKKAFDD

-573 ENDWYFPARGSKF
+573 ENDWYFPARGSKL

-607 DVSGMWRKSLSV
+607 DVSGMWRKSLSL

-650 WFGHRLAWQMP
+650 WFGHKLAWQMP

-672 PFLVATQLQLQ
+672 PYLVAMQLQTQ
-683 QRMGKNNYVLLRAAA
+683 QRLGKNNYVLLRVAA
-698 AQQAEDV
+698 AQQADDLEN
-705 EHLLDYSTLLGTSLS
+705 LLDRSTLLGTSLS

-728 PLGVSVGYSNKT
+728 PLGASVGYSNKT
-740 REPYFYINLGFVF
+740 KEPYFYINLGYVF

>member
-1 MATWGLFTHYDED
+1 
-14 MRKTT
+14 MRKTI
-19 WILLLAG
+19 WMVLLAS
-26 LIVATQISAQNESKL
+26 LMAVSQVCAQYSPQTK
-41 GRKKV
+41 RKKV

-90 SIGYRADALD
+90 SIGYRADVLD
-100 SIVRTQDWNTLLLD
+100 SIVRAQDWNTLLLD

-136 GITLR
+136 GITLK

-156 NLHAL
+156 NLHGL

-169 SDSIDFNTLPIP
+169 NDSIDFNTLPIP
-181 FACVATDMVTFTEYV
+181 FACVATDMVTFTEYD

-213 AVFTPVRIDGKVLVD
+213 AVFTPVRIGGMVLVD
-228 GGMRNNFPTDVAREM
+228 GGMRNNYPADVAREM

-249 GVAVPDEDKTAE
+249 GIAVPDEDKSAE

-278 KNKYDDNV
+278 KNKYEENV
-286 KITDLYIPV
+286 SITDVYIPV

-305 NSAAIDTLIH
+305 NSAAIDTLIN
-315 RGEEAAREHWDE
+315 RGEKAAREHWDE
-327 LEALRQRIG
+327 LVALRQRIG
-336 HYTPK
+336 NYTPK
-341 PDVPVVLLSPDS
+341 PQTSVVLLSPDS

-374 KFRLRSKDRLT
+374 KFHLRAKDRLT

-411 TDDGVKAV
+411 TVEGVKAV
-419 FTGGK
+419 FTGGQK
-424 KKDSQLNL
+424 KASQLNL

-447 ADIPMRRAL
+447 ADIPMRRAA

-519 ILNFNV
+519 VLNFNV

-547 LDRESSGKRFED
+547 KDSETSKKAFDD

-573 ENDWYFPARGSKF
+573 ENDWYFPARGSKL

-607 DVSGMWRKSLSV
+607 DVSGMWRKSLSL

-650 WFGHRLAWQMP
+650 WFGHKLAWQMP

-672 PFLVATQLQLQ
+672 PYLVAMQLQAQ
-683 QRMGKNNYVLLRAAA
+683 QRLGKNNYVLLRVAA
-698 AQQAEDV
+698 AQQADDLEN
-705 EHLLDYSTLLGTSLS
+705 LLDRSTLLGSSLS

-728 PLGVSVGYSNKT
+728 PLGASVGYSNKT
-740 REPYFYINLGFVF
+740 KEPYFYINLGFVF

>member
-1 MATWGLFTHYDED
+1 
-14 MRKTT
+14 MRKTI
-19 WILLLAG
+19 WMVLLAS
-26 LIVATQISAQNESKL
+26 LMAVSQVCAQYSPQTK
-41 GRKKV
+41 RKKV

-90 SIGYRADALD
+90 SIGYRADVLD
-100 SIVRTQDWNTLLLD
+100 SIVRAQDWNTLLLD

-136 GITLR
+136 GITLK

-156 NLHAL
+156 NLHGL

-169 SDSIDFNTLPIP
+169 NDSIDFNTLPIP
-181 FACVATDMVTFTEYV
+181 FACVATDMVTFTEYD

-213 AVFTPVRIDGKVLVD
+213 AVFTPVRIGGMVLVD
-228 GGMRNNFPTDVAREM
+228 GGMRNNYPADVAREM

-249 GVAVPDEDKTAE
+249 GIAVPDEDKSAE

-278 KNKYDDNV
+278 KNKYEENV
-286 KITDLYIPV
+286 SITDVYIPV

-305 NSAAIDTLIH
+305 NSAAIDTLIN
-315 RGEEAAREHWDE
+315 RGEKAAREHWDE
-327 LEALRQRIG
+327 LVALRQRIG
-336 HYTPK
+336 NYTPK
-341 PDVPVVLLSPDS
+341 AQTPVVLLSPDS

-374 KFRLRSKDRLT
+374 KFHLRAKDRLT

-396 RVDLFYQEPSFHLTK
+396 RVDLFYQEPLFHLTK
-411 TDDGVKAV
+411 TVEGVKAV
-419 FTGGK
+419 FTGGQK
-424 KKDSQLNL
+424 KASQLNL

-447 ADIPMRRAL
+447 ADIPMRRAA

-519 ILNFNV
+519 VLNFNV

-547 LDRESSGKRFED
+547 KDSETSKKAFDD

-573 ENDWYFPARGSKF
+573 ENDWYFPARGSKL

-607 DVSGMWRKSLSV
+607 DVSGMWRKSLSL

-650 WFGHRLAWQMP
+650 WFGHKLAWQMP

-672 PFLVATQLQLQ
+672 PYLVAMQLQAQ
-683 QRMGKNNYVLLRAAA
+683 QRLGKNNYVLLRVAA
-698 AQQAEDV
+698 AQQADDLEN
-705 EHLLDYSTLLGTSLS
+705 LLDRSTLLGTSLS

-728 PLGVSVGYSNKT
+728 PLGASVGYSNKT
-740 REPYFYINLGFVF
+740 KEPYFYINLGYVF

>member
-1 MATWGLFTHYDED
+1 
-14 MRKTT
+14 MRKTI
-19 WILLLAG
+19 WMVLLAS
-26 LIVATQISAQNESKL
+26 LMAVSQVCAQYSTQPK
-41 GRKKV
+41 RKKV

-90 SIGYRADALD
+90 SIGYRADVLD
-100 SIVRTQDWNTLLLD
+100 SIVRAQDWNTLLLD

-136 GITLR
+136 GITLK

-156 NLHAL
+156 NLHGL

-169 SDSIDFNTLPIP
+169 NDSIDFNTLPIP
-181 FACVATDMVTFTEYV
+181 FACVATDMVTFTEYD

-213 AVFTPVRIDGKVLVD
+213 AVFTPVRIGGMVLVD
-228 GGMRNNFPTDVAREM
+228 GGMRNNYPADVAREM

-249 GVAVPDEDKTAE
+249 GIAVPDEDKSAE

-278 KNKYDDNV
+278 KNKYEENV
-286 KITDLYIPV
+286 SITDVYIPV

-305 NSAAIDTLIH
+305 NSAAIDTLIN
-315 RGEEAAREHWDE
+315 RGEKAAREHWDE
-327 LEALRQRIG
+327 LVALRQRIG
-336 HYTPK
+336 NYTPK
-341 PDVPVVLLSPDS
+341 PQTSVVLLSPDS

-374 KFRLRSKDRLT
+374 KFHLRAKNRLT

-411 TDDGVKAV
+411 TVEGVKAV
-419 FTGGK
+419 FTGGQK
-424 KKDSQLNL
+424 KASQLNL

-447 ADIPMRRAL
+447 ADIPMRRAA

-519 ILNFNV
+519 VLNFNV

-547 LDRESSGKRFED
+547 KDSETSKKAFDD

-573 ENDWYFPARGSKF
+573 ENDWYFPARGSKL

-607 DVSGMWRKSLSV
+607 DVSGMWRKSLSL

-650 WFGHRLAWQMP
+650 WFGHKLAWQMP

-672 PFLVATQLQLQ
+672 PYLVAMQLQAQ
-683 QRMGKNNYVLLRAAA
+683 QRLGKNNYVLLRVAA
-698 AQQAEDV
+698 AQQADDLEN
-705 EHLLDYSTLLGTSLS
+705 LLDRSTLLGTSLS

-728 PLGVSVGYSNKT
+728 PLGASVGYSNKT
-740 REPYFYINLGFVF
+740 KEPYFYINLGYVF

>member
-1 MATWGLFTHYDED
+1 
-14 MRKTT
+14 MRKTI
-19 WILLLAG
+19 WMVLLAS
-26 LIVATQISAQNESKL
+26 LMAMTQVCAQYSTQPK
-41 GRKKV
+41 RKKV

-90 SIGYRADALD
+90 SIGYRADVLD
-100 SIVRTQDWNTLLLD
+100 SIVRAQDWNTLLLD

-136 GITLR
+136 GITL
-141 KNKGLSATGGIIKGK
+141 KKKKGLSATGGIIKGK
-156 NLHAL
+156 NLHGL

-169 SDSIDFNTLPIP
+169 NDSIDFNTLPIP
-181 FACVATDMVTFTEYV
+181 FACVATDMVTFTEYD

-213 AVFTPVRIDGKVLVD
+213 AVFTPVRIGGMVLVD
-228 GGMRNNFPTDVAREM
+228 GGMRNNYPADVAREM

-249 GVAVPDEDKTAE
+249 GIAVPDEDKSAE

-278 KNKYDDNV
+278 KNKYEENV
-286 KITDLYIPV
+286 SITDVYIPV

-305 NSAAIDTLIH
+305 NSAAIDTLIN
-315 RGEEAAREHWDE
+315 RGEKAAREHWDE
-327 LEALRQRIG
+327 LVALRQRIG
-336 HYTPK
+336 NYTPK
-341 PDVPVVLLSPDS
+341 AQTPVVLLSPDS

-374 KFRLRSKDRLT
+374 KFHLRAKDRLT

-411 TDDGVKAV
+411 TVEGVKAV
-419 FTGGK
+419 FTGGQK
-424 KKDSQLNL
+424 KASQLNL

-447 ADIPMRRAL
+447 ADIPMRRAA

-519 ILNFNV
+519 VLNFNV

-547 LDRESSGKRFED
+547 KDSETSKKAFDD

-573 ENDWYFPARGSKF
+573 ENDWYFPARGSKL

-607 DVSGMWRKSLSV
+607 DVSGMWRKSLSL

-650 WFGHRLAWQMP
+650 WFGHKLAWQMP

-672 PFLVATQLQLQ
+672 PYLVAMQLQAQ
-683 QRMGKNNYVLLRAAA
+683 QRLGKNNYVLLRVAA
-698 AQQAEDV
+698 AQQADDLEN
-705 EHLLDYSTLLGTSLS
+705 LLDRSTLLGTSLS

-728 PLGVSVGYSNKT
+728 PLGASVGYSNKT
-740 REPYFYINLGFVF
+740 KEPYFYINLGYVF

>member
-1 MATWGLFTHYDED
+1 
-14 MRKTT
+14 MRKTV
-19 WILLLAG
+19 WIVLLAC
-26 LIVATQISAQNESKL
+26 LMAVTHVCAQYSPQPK
-41 GRKKV
+41 RKKV

-90 SIGYRADALD
+90 SIGYRADVLD
-100 SIVRTQDWNTLLLD
+100 SIVRAQDWNTLLLD

-136 GITLR
+136 GITLK

-156 NLHAL
+156 NLHSL

-169 SDSIDFNTLPIP
+169 NDSIDFNTLPIP
-181 FACVATDMVTFTEYV
+181 FACVATDMVTFTEYD

-213 AVFTPVRIDGKVLVD
+213 AVFTPVRIGGMVLVD
-228 GGMRNNFPTDVAREM
+228 GGMRNNYPADVAREM

-278 KNKYDDNV
+278 KNKYDENV
-286 KITDLYIPV
+286 SITDVYIPV

-305 NSAAIDTLIH
+305 NSAAIDTLIN
-315 RGEEAAREHWDE
+315 RGEEAARGHWDE
-327 LEALRQRIG
+327 LVALRERIG
-336 HYTPK
+336 NYKPK
-341 PDVPVVLLSPDS
+341 PQTPVVLLSPDS
-353 VEITSVE
+353 VKITSVE

-374 KFRLRSKDRLT
+374 KFHLRANDRLT

-396 RVDLFYQEPSFHLTK
+396 RVDLFYQEPSFHLSK
-411 TDDGVKAV
+411 TDDGMKAV
-419 FTGGK
+419 FTGGQK
-424 KKDSQLNL
+424 KASQLNL

-441 VALQVN
+441 VAMQVN

-456 MTDIDLTLRLG
+456 MTDVDLTLRLG

-519 ILNFNV
+519 VLNFNV

-547 LDRESSGKRFED
+547 NKDSETSKRAFDD

-573 ENDWYFPARGSKF
+573 ENDWYFPARGSKL

-607 DVSGMWRKSLSV
+607 DVSGMWRKSFTM
-619 GERFTI
+619 GERFTL
-625 QPMFYGR
+625 QPMLYGR

-650 WFGHRLAWQMP
+650 WFGHKLAWQMP

-672 PFLVATQLQLQ
+672 PYLVAMQMQAQ
-683 QRMGKNNYVLLRAAA
+683 QRLGKNNYVLLRVAA
-698 AQQAEDV
+698 AQQADDLEN
-705 EHLLDYSTLLGTSLS
+705 LLDRSTLLGSSLS

-728 PLGVSVGYSNKT
+728 PLGASVGYSNKT
-740 REPYFYINLGFVF
+740 KEPYFYINLGFVF

>member
-1 MATWGLFTHYDED
+1 
-14 MRKTT
+14 MRKTI
-19 WILLLAG
+19 WMVLLAS
-26 LIVATQISAQNESKL
+26 LMAVSQVCAQYSPQTK
-41 GRKKV
+41 RKKV

-90 SIGYRADALD
+90 SIGYRADVLD
-100 SIVRTQDWNTLLLD
+100 SIVRAQDWNTLLLD

-136 GITLR
+136 GITLK

-156 NLHAL
+156 NLHGL

-169 SDSIDFNTLPIP
+169 NDSIDFNTLPIP
-181 FACVATDMVTFTEYV
+181 FACVATDMVTFTEYD

-213 AVFTPVRIDGKVLVD
+213 AVFTPVRIGGMVLVD
-228 GGMRNNFPTDVAREM
+228 GGMRNNYPADVAREM

-249 GVAVPDEDKTAE
+249 GIAVPDEDKSAE

-278 KNKYDDNV
+278 KNKYEENV
-286 KITDLYIPV
+286 SITDVYIPV

-305 NSAAIDTLIH
+305 NSAAIDTLIN
-315 RGEEAAREHWDE
+315 RGEKAAREHWDE
-327 LEALRQRIG
+327 LVALRQRIG
-336 HYTPK
+336 NYTPK
-341 PDVPVVLLSPDS
+341 PQTSVVLLSPDL

-374 KFRLRSKDRLT
+374 KFHLRAKDRLT

-411 TDDGVKAV
+411 TVEGVKAV
-419 FTGGK
+419 FTGGQK
-424 KKDSQLNL
+424 KASQLNL

-447 ADIPMRRAL
+447 ADIPMRRAA

-519 ILNFNV
+519 VLNFNV

-547 LDRESSGKRFED
+547 KDSETSKKAFDD

-573 ENDWYFPARGSKF
+573 ENDWYFPARGSKL

-607 DVSGMWRKSLSV
+607 DVSGMWRKSLSL

-650 WFGHRLAWQMP
+650 WFGHKLAWQMP

-672 PFLVATQLQLQ
+672 PYLVAMQLQTQ
-683 QRMGKNNYVLLRAAA
+683 QRLGKNNYVLLRVAA
-698 AQQAEDV
+698 AQQADDLEN
-705 EHLLDYSTLLGTSLS
+705 LLDRSTLLGTSLS

-728 PLGVSVGYSNKT
+728 PLGASVGYSNKT
-740 REPYFYINLGFVF
+740 KEPYFYINLGYVF

>member
-1 MATWGLFTHYDED
+1 
-14 MRKTT
+14 MRKTV
-19 WILLLAG
+19 WIVLLAC
-26 LIVATQISAQNESKL
+26 LMAVTHVCAQYSPQPK
-41 GRKKV
+41 RKKV

-90 SIGYRADALD
+90 SIGYRADVLD
-100 SIVRTQDWNTLLLD
+100 SIVRAQDWNTLLLD

-136 GITLR
+136 GITLK

-156 NLHAL
+156 NLHSL

-169 SDSIDFNTLPIP
+169 NDSIDFNTLPIP
-181 FACVATDMVTFTEYV
+181 FACVATDMVTFTEYD

-213 AVFTPVRIDGKVLVD
+213 AVFTPVRIGGMVLVD
-228 GGMRNNFPTDVAREM
+228 GGMRNNYPADVAREM

-278 KNKYDDNV
+278 KNKYDENV
-286 KITDLYIPV
+286 SITDVYIPV

-305 NSAAIDTLIH
+305 NSAAIDTLIN
-315 RGEEAAREHWDE
+315 RGEEAARGHWDE
-327 LEALRQRIG
+327 LVALRERIG
-336 HYTPK
+336 NYKPK
-341 PDVPVVLLSPDS
+341 PQTPVVLLSPDS
-353 VEITSVE
+353 VKITSVE

-374 KFRLRSKDRLT
+374 KFHLRANDRLT

-396 RVDLFYQEPSFHLTK
+396 RVDLFYQEPSFHLSK
-411 TDDGVKAV
+411 TDDGMKAV
-419 FTGGK
+419 FTGGQK
-424 KKDSQLNL
+424 KASQLNL

-441 VALQVN
+441 VAMQVN

-456 MTDIDLTLRLG
+456 MTDVDLTLRLG

-519 ILNFNV
+519 VLNFNV

-547 LDRESSGKRFED
+547 NKDSETSKRAFDD

-573 ENDWYFPARGSKF
+573 ENDWYFPARGSKL

-607 DVSGMWRKSLSV
+607 DVSGMWRKSFTM
-619 GERFTI
+619 GERFTL
-625 QPMFYGR
+625 QPMLYGR

-650 WFGHRLAWQMP
+650 WFGHKLAWQMP

-672 PFLVATQLQLQ
+672 PYLVAMQLQAQ
-683 QRMGKNNYVLLRAAA
+683 QRLGKNNYVLLRMAA
-698 AQQAEDV
+698 AQQADDLEN
-705 EHLLDYSTLLGTSLS
+705 LLDRSTLLGSSLS

-728 PLGVSVGYSNKT
+728 PLGASVGYSNKT
-740 REPYFYINLGFVF
+740 KEPYFYINLGFVF

>member
-1 MATWGLFTHYDED
+1 
-14 MRKTT
+14 MRKTV
-19 WILLLAG
+19 WIVLLAC
-26 LIVATQISAQNESKL
+26 LMAVTHVCAQYSPQPK
-41 GRKKV
+41 RKKV

-90 SIGYRADALD
+90 SIGYRADVLD
-100 SIVRTQDWNTLLLD
+100 SIVRAQDWNTLLLD

-136 GITLR
+136 GITLK

-156 NLHAL
+156 NLHSL

-169 SDSIDFNTLPIP
+169 NDSIDFNTLPIP
-181 FACVATDMVTFTEYV
+181 FACVATDMVTFTEYD

-213 AVFTPVRIDGKVLVD
+213 AVFTPVRIGGMVLVD
-228 GGMRNNFPTDVAREM
+228 GGMRNNYPADVAREM

-278 KNKYDDNV
+278 KNKYDENV
-286 KITDLYIPV
+286 SITDVYIPV

-305 NSAAIDTLIH
+305 NSAAIDTLIN
-315 RGEEAAREHWDE
+315 RGEEAARGHWDE
-327 LEALRQRIG
+327 LVALRERIG
-336 HYTPK
+336 NYKPK
-341 PDVPVVLLSPDS
+341 PQTPVVLLSPDS
-353 VEITSVE
+353 VKITSVE

-374 KFRLRSKDRLT
+374 KFHLRANDRLT

-396 RVDLFYQEPSFHLTK
+396 RVDLFYQEPSFHLSK
-411 TDDGVKAV
+411 TEDGMKAV
-419 FTGGK
+419 FTGGQK
-424 KKDSQLNL
+424 KASQLNL

-441 VALQVN
+441 VAMQVN

-456 MTDIDLTLRLG
+456 MTDVDLTLRLG

-519 ILNFNV
+519 VLNFNV

-547 LDRESSGKRFED
+547 KDSETSKKTFDD

-573 ENDWYFPARGSKF
+573 ENDWYFPARGSKL
-586 HAQYVY
+586 HAQYIY

-607 DVSGMWRKSLSV
+607 DVSGMWRKSFTM
-619 GERFTI
+619 GERFTL
-625 QPMFYGR
+625 QPMLYGR

-650 WFGHRLAWQMP
+650 WFGHKLAWQMP

-672 PFLVATQLQLQ
+672 PYLVAMQLQAQ
-683 QRMGKNNYVLLRAAA
+683 QRLGKNNYVLLRMAA
-698 AQQAEDV
+698 AQQADDLEN
-705 EHLLDYSTLLGTSLS
+705 LLDRSTLLGSSLS

-728 PLGVSVGYSNKT
+728 PLGASVGYSNKT
-740 REPYFYINLGFVF
+740 KEPYFYINLGFVF

>member
-1 MATWGLFTHYDED
+1 
-14 MRKTT
+14 MRKTV
-19 WILLLAG
+19 WIVLLAC
-26 LIVATQISAQNESKL
+26 LMVVTHVCAQYSPQPK
-41 GRKKV
+41 RKKV

-90 SIGYRADALD
+90 SIGYRADVLD
-100 SIVRTQDWNTLLLD
+100 SIVRAQDWNTLLLD

-136 GITLR
+136 GITLK

-156 NLHAL
+156 NLHSL

-169 SDSIDFNTLPIP
+169 NDSIDFNTLPIP
-181 FACVATDMVTFTEYV
+181 FACVATDMVTFTEYD

-213 AVFTPVRIDGKVLVD
+213 AVFTPVRIGGMVLVD
-228 GGMRNNFPTDVAREM
+228 GGMRNNYPADVAREM

-278 KNKYDDNV
+278 KNKYDENV
-286 KITDLYIPV
+286 SITDVYIPV

-305 NSAAIDTLIH
+305 NSAAIDTLIN
-315 RGEEAAREHWDE
+315 RGEEAARGHWDE
-327 LEALRQRIG
+327 LVALRERIG
-336 HYTPK
+336 NYKPK
-341 PDVPVVLLSPDS
+341 PQTPVVLLSPDS
-353 VEITSVE
+353 VKITSVE

-374 KFRLRSKDRLT
+374 KFHLRANDRLT

-396 RVDLFYQEPSFHLTK
+396 RVDLFYQEPSFHLSK
-411 TDDGVKAV
+411 TDDGMKAV
-419 FTGGK
+419 FTGGQK
-424 KKDSQLNL
+424 KASQLNL

-441 VALQVN
+441 VAMQVN

-456 MTDIDLTLRLG
+456 MTDVDLTLRLG

-519 ILNFNV
+519 VLNFNV

-547 LDRESSGKRFED
+547 NKDSETSKRAFDD

-573 ENDWYFPARGSKF
+573 ENDWYFPARGSKL

-607 DVSGMWRKSLSV
+607 DVSGMWRKSFTM
-619 GERFTI
+619 GERFTL
-625 QPMFYGR
+625 QPMLYGR

-650 WFGHRLAWQMP
+650 WFGHKLAWQMP

-672 PFLVATQLQLQ
+672 PYLVAMQLQAQ
-683 QRMGKNNYVLLRAAA
+683 QRLGKNNYVLLRMAA
-698 AQQAEDV
+698 AQQADDLEN
-705 EHLLDYSTLLGTSLS
+705 LLDRSTLLGSSLS

-728 PLGVSVGYSNKT
+728 PLGASVGYSNKT
-740 REPYFYINLGFVF
+740 KEPYFYINLGFVF

>member
-1 MATWGLFTHYDED
+1 
-14 MRKTT
+14 MRKTI
-19 WILLLAG
+19 WMVLLAS
-26 LIVATQISAQNESKL
+26 LMAVSQVCAQYSPQTK
-41 GRKKV
+41 RKKV

-90 SIGYRADALD
+90 SIGYRADVLD
-100 SIVRTQDWNTLLLD
+100 SIVRAQDWNTLLLD

-136 GITLR
+136 GITLK

-156 NLHAL
+156 NLHGL

-169 SDSIDFNTLPIP
+169 NDSIDFNTLPIP
-181 FACVATDMVTFTEYV
+181 FACVATDMVTFTEYD

-213 AVFTPVRIDGKVLVD
+213 AVFTPVRIGGMVLVD
-228 GGMRNNFPTDVAREM
+228 GGMRNNYPADVAREM

-249 GVAVPDEDKTAE
+249 GIAVPDEDKSAE

-278 KNKYDDNV
+278 KNKYEENV
-286 KITDLYIPV
+286 SITDVYIPV

-305 NSAAIDTLIH
+305 NSAAIDTLIN
-315 RGEEAAREHWDE
+315 RGEKAAREHWDE
-327 LEALRQRIG
+327 LVALRQRIG
-336 HYTPK
+336 NYTPK
-341 PDVPVVLLSPDS
+341 PQTSVVLLSPDS

-360 FVDVSPID
+360 FVDVSPSD
-368 EKYIRA
+368 EKYILA
-374 KFRLRSKDRLT
+374 KFHLRAKDRLT

-411 TDDGVKAV
+411 TVEGVKAV
-419 FTGGK
+419 FTGGQK
-424 KKDSQLNL
+424 KASQLNL

-447 ADIPMRRAL
+447 ADIPMRRAA

-519 ILNFNV
+519 VLNFNV

-547 LDRESSGKRFED
+547 KDSETSKKAFDD

-573 ENDWYFPARGSKF
+573 ENDWYFPARGSKL

-607 DVSGMWRKSLSV
+607 DVSGMWRKSLSL

-650 WFGHRLAWQMP
+650 WFGHKLAWQMP

-672 PFLVATQLQLQ
+672 PYLVAMQLQAQ
-683 QRMGKNNYVLLRAAA
+683 QRLGKNNYVLLRVAA
-698 AQQAEDV
+698 AQQADDLEN
-705 EHLLDYSTLLGTSLS
+705 LLDRSTLLGTSLS

-728 PLGVSVGYSNKT
+728 PLGASVGYSNKT
-740 REPYFYINLGFVF
+740 KEPYFYINLGYVF

>member
-1 MATWGLFTHYDED
+1 
-14 MRKTT
+14 MRKTI
-19 WILLLAG
+19 WMVLLAS
-26 LIVATQISAQNESKL
+26 LMAVSQVCAQYSPQTK
-41 GRKKV
+41 RKKV

-90 SIGYRADALD
+90 SIGYRADVLD
-100 SIVRTQDWNTLLLD
+100 SIVRAQDWNTLLLD

-136 GITLR
+136 GITLK

-156 NLHAL
+156 NLHGL

-169 SDSIDFNTLPIP
+169 NDSIDFNTLPIP
-181 FACVATDMVTFTEYV
+181 FACVATDMVTFTEYD

-213 AVFTPVRIDGKVLVD
+213 AVFTPVRIGGMVLVD
-228 GGMRNNFPTDVAREM
+228 GGMRNNYPADVAREM

-249 GVAVPDEDKTAE
+249 GIAVPDEDKSAE

-278 KNKYDDNV
+278 KNKYEENV
-286 KITDLYIPV
+286 SITDVYIPV

-305 NSAAIDTLIH
+305 NSAAIDTLIN
-315 RGEEAAREHWDE
+315 RGEKAAREHWDE
-327 LEALRQRIG
+327 LVALRQRIG
-336 HYTPK
+336 NYTPK
-341 PDVPVVLLSPDS
+341 PQTSVVLLSPDS

-374 KFRLRSKDRLT
+374 KFHLRAKDRLT

-411 TDDGVKAV
+411 TVEGVKAV
-419 FTGGK
+419 FTGGQK
-424 KKDSQLNL
+424 KASQLNL

-447 ADIPMRRAL
+447 ADIPMRRAA

-519 ILNFNV
+519 VLNFNV

-547 LDRESSGKRFED
+547 KDSETSKKAFDD

-573 ENDWYFPARGSKF
+573 ENDWYFPARGSKL

-607 DVSGMWRKSLSV
+607 DVSGMWRKSLSL

-650 WFGHRLAWQMP
+650 WFGHKLAWQMP

-672 PFLVATQLQLQ
+672 PYLVAMQLQAQ
-683 QRMGKNNYVLLRAAA
+683 QRLGKNNYVLLRVAA
-698 AQQAEDV
+698 AQQADDLEN
-705 EHLLDYSTLLGTSLS
+705 LLDRSTLLGTSLS

-728 PLGVSVGYSNKT
+728 PLGASVGYSNKT
-740 REPYFYINLGFVF
+740 KEPYFYINLGYVF

>member
-1 MATWGLFTHYDED
+1 MRKSIWIVLLVGLF
-14 MRKTT
+14 
-19 WILLLAG
+19 A
-26 LIVATQISAQNESKL
+26 VTQAYAENTAQP

-46 AVVLSGGGA
+46 AVVFSGGGA
-55 KGVAHIGALK
+55 KGVAHVGALK
-65 VIEEAGIPIDII
+65 VIEEAGIPVDII

-90 SIGYRADALD
+90 SIGYRANVLD
-100 SIVRTQDWNTLLLD
+100 SIVRAQDWNTLLLD

-136 GITLR
+136 GITLK

-156 NLHAL
+156 NLHGL

-169 SDSIDFNTLPIP
+169 NDSLDFNTLPIP
-181 FACVATDMVTFTEYV
+181 FACVATNMVDFSEHV

-213 AVFTPVRIDGKVLVD
+213 AVFTPVRIDGMVLVD
-228 GGMRNNFPTDVAREM
+228 GGMRNNYPADVAREM

-278 KNKYDDNV
+278 KNKYDENV
-286 KITDLYIPV
+286 NITDVYIPV

-305 NSAAIDTLIH
+305 NTSAIDTLIR

-327 LEALRQRIG
+327 LVELRKRLG
-336 HYTPK
+336 NFTPK
-341 PDVPVVLLSPDS
+341 PQTPVVLLSPDS
-353 VEITSVE
+353 VKITSVE

-374 KFRLRSKDRLT
+374 KFHLRANDHMT

-396 RVDLFYQEPSFHLTK
+396 RVDLFYQEPSYHLTK
-411 TDDGVKAV
+411 TKDGMKAV
-419 FTGGK
+419 FTGGQK
-424 KKDSQLNL
+424 KSSQLNL

-519 ILNFNV
+519 VLNFNV

-547 LDRESSGKRFED
+547 KDNELARRSFED
-559 DHFFSYYGRLDYNS
+559 DHFFSYYGRIDYNS
-573 ENDWYFPARGSKF
+573 
-586 HAQYVY
+586 
-592 YTDDFAG
+592 
-599 LKGKAGMH
+599 
-607 DVSGMWRKSLSV
+607 
-619 GERFTI
+619 
-625 QPMFYGR
+625 
-632 MLFGSERPGILGN
+632 
-645 MIGGE
+645 
-650 WFGHRLAWQMP
+650 
-661 FAGVNYLEHVD
+661 
-672 PFLVATQLQLQ
+672 
-683 QRMGKNNYVLLRAAA
+683 
-698 AQQAEDV
+698 
-705 EHLLDYSTLLGTSLS
+705 
-720 YYYNTMFG
+720 
-728 PLGVSVGYSNKT
+728 
-740 REPYFYINLGFVF
+740 

>member
-1 MATWGLFTHYDED
+1 
-14 MRKTT
+14 MRKTI
-19 WILLLAG
+19 WMVLLAS
-26 LIVATQISAQNESKL
+26 LMAVSQVCAQYSPQTK
-41 GRKKV
+41 RKKV

-90 SIGYRADALD
+90 SIGYRADVLD
-100 SIVRTQDWNTLLLD
+100 SIVRAQDWNTLLLD

-136 GITLR
+136 GITLK

-156 NLHAL
+156 NLHGL

-169 SDSIDFNTLPIP
+169 NDSIDFNTLPIP
-181 FACVATDMVTFTEYV
+181 FACVATDMVTFTEYD

-213 AVFTPVRIDGKVLVD
+213 AVFTPVRIGGMVLVD
-228 GGMRNNFPTDVAREM
+228 GGMRNNYPADVAREM

-249 GVAVPDEDKTAE
+249 GIAVPDEDKSAE

-278 KNKYDDNV
+278 KNKYEENV
-286 KITDLYIPV
+286 SITDVYIPV

-305 NSAAIDTLIH
+305 NSAAIDTLIN
-315 RGEEAAREHWDE
+315 RGEKAAREHWDE
-327 LEALRQRIG
+327 LVALRQRIG
-336 HYTPK
+336 NYTPK
-341 PDVPVVLLSPDS
+341 PQTSVVLLSPDS

-374 KFRLRSKDRLT
+374 KFHLRAKDRLT

-411 TDDGVKAV
+411 TVEGVKAV
-419 FTGGK
+419 FTGGQK
-424 KKDSQLNL
+424 KASQLNL

-447 ADIPMRRAL
+447 ADIPMRRAA

-519 ILNFNV
+519 VLNFNV

-547 LDRESSGKRFED
+547 KDSETSKKAFDD

-573 ENDWYFPARGSKF
+573 ENDWYFPARGSKL

-607 DVSGMWRKSLSV
+607 DVSGMWRKSLSL

-650 WFGHRLAWQMP
+650 WFGHKLAWQMP

-672 PFLVATQLQLQ
+672 PYLVAMQLQAQ
-683 QRMGKNNYVLLRAAA
+683 QRLGKNNYVLLRVAA
-698 AQQAEDV
+698 AQQADDLED
-705 EHLLDYSTLLGTSLS
+705 LLDRSTLLGTSLS

-728 PLGVSVGYSNKT
+728 PLGASVGYSNKT
-740 REPYFYINLGFVF
+740 KEPYFYINLGYVF

>member
-1 MATWGLFTHYDED
+1 
-14 MRKTT
+14 MRKTI
-19 WILLLAG
+19 WMVLLAS
-26 LIVATQISAQNESKL
+26 LMAMTQVCAQYSTQPK
-41 GRKKV
+41 RKKV

-90 SIGYRADALD
+90 SIGYRADVLD
-100 SIVRTQDWNTLLLD
+100 SIVRAQDWNTLLLD

-136 GITLR
+136 GITLK

-156 NLHAL
+156 NLHGL

-169 SDSIDFNTLPIP
+169 NDSIDFNTLPIP
-181 FACVATDMVTFTEYV
+181 FACVATDMVTFTEYD

-213 AVFTPVRIDGKVLVD
+213 AVFTPVRIGGMVLVD
-228 GGMRNNFPTDVAREM
+228 GGMRNNYPADVAREM

-249 GVAVPDEDKTAE
+249 GIAVPDEDKSAE

-278 KNKYDDNV
+278 KNKYEENV
-286 KITDLYIPV
+286 SITDVYIPV

-305 NSAAIDTLIH
+305 NSAAIDTLIN
-315 RGEEAAREHWDE
+315 RGEKAAREHWDE
-327 LEALRQRIG
+327 LVALRQRIG
-336 HYTPK
+336 NYTPK
-341 PDVPVVLLSPDS
+341 PQTSVVLLSPDS

-374 KFRLRSKDRLT
+374 KFHLRAKDRLT

-411 TDDGVKAV
+411 TVEGVKAV
-419 FTGGK
+419 FTGGQK
-424 KKDSQLNL
+424 KASQLNL

-447 ADIPMRRAL
+447 ADIPMRRAA

-519 ILNFNV
+519 VLNFNV

-547 LDRESSGKRFED
+547 KDSETSKKAFDD

-573 ENDWYFPARGSKF
+573 ENDWYFPARGSKL

-607 DVSGMWRKSLSV
+607 DVSGMWRKSLSL

-650 WFGHRLAWQMP
+650 WFGHKLAWQMP

-672 PFLVATQLQLQ
+672 PYLVAMQLQAQ
-683 QRMGKNNYVLLRAAA
+683 QRLGKNNYVLLRVAA
-698 AQQAEDV
+698 AQQADDLEN
-705 EHLLDYSTLLGTSLS
+705 LLDRSTLLGTSLS

-728 PLGVSVGYSNKT
+728 PLGASVGYSNKT
-740 REPYFYINLGFVF
+740 KEPYFYINLGYVF

>member
-1 MATWGLFTHYDED
+1 
-14 MRKTT
+14 MRKTI
-19 WILLLAG
+19 WMVLLAS
-26 LIVATQISAQNESKL
+26 LMAVSQVCAQYSPQTK
-41 GRKKV
+41 RKKV

-90 SIGYRADALD
+90 SIGYRADVLD
-100 SIVRTQDWNTLLLD
+100 SIVRAQDWNTLLLD

-136 GITLR
+136 GITLK

-156 NLHAL
+156 NLHGL

-169 SDSIDFNTLPIP
+169 NDSIDFNTLPIP
-181 FACVATDMVTFTEYV
+181 FACVATDMVTFTEYD

-213 AVFTPVRIDGKVLVD
+213 AVFTPVRIGGMVLVD
-228 GGMRNNFPTDVAREM
+228 GGMRNNYPADVAREM

-249 GVAVPDEDKTAE
+249 GIAVPDEDKSAE

-278 KNKYDDNV
+278 KNKYEENV
-286 KITDLYIPV
+286 SITDVYIPV

-305 NSAAIDTLIH
+305 NSAAIDTLIN
-315 RGEEAAREHWDE
+315 RGEKAAREHWDE
-327 LEALRQRIG
+327 LVALRQRIG
-336 HYTPK
+336 NYTPK
-341 PDVPVVLLSPDS
+341 PQTSVVLLSPDS

-374 KFRLRSKDRLT
+374 KFHLRAKDRLT

-396 RVDLFYQEPSFHLTK
+396 RVDLFYQEPSFHLKK
-411 TDDGVKAV
+411 TVEGVKAV
-419 FTGGK
+419 FTGGQK
-424 KKDSQLNL
+424 KASQLNL

-447 ADIPMRRAL
+447 ADIPMRRAA

-519 ILNFNV
+519 VLNFNV

-547 LDRESSGKRFED
+547 KDSETSKKAFDD

-573 ENDWYFPARGSKF
+573 ENDWYFPARGSKL

-607 DVSGMWRKSLSV
+607 DVSGMWRKSLSL

-650 WFGHRLAWQMP
+650 WFGHKLAWQMP

-672 PFLVATQLQLQ
+672 PYLVAMQLQAQ
-683 QRMGKNNYVLLRAAA
+683 QRLGKNNYVLLRVAA
-698 AQQAEDV
+698 AQQADDLEN
-705 EHLLDYSTLLGTSLS
+705 LLDRSTLLGTSLS

-728 PLGVSVGYSNKT
+728 PLGASVGYSNKT
-740 REPYFYINLGFVF
+740 KEPYFYINLGYVF